1 MSRKILSVVLPA
13 LTFLA
18 LSGTGFG
25 VWVFQTDTGSNTEHA
40 NFEVTDAFSVSGLS
54 IAMDS
59 SDDEIVLDESDTD
72 MKVKAYVTASIDF
85 VNGLI
90 GTYKVDDYEYKSA
103 DLTSKKIRVS
113 YTLDST
119 VGGKLG
125 DFIELSKVYV
135 TTEDDLGTTKPFIYS
150 KDYTYNNTNN
160 ITDTLSFSFL
170 YKWKANKAPS
180 TREDFSN
187 LNTALSDTAS
197 VFKVSAEITDAQVV
211 QEEF

>member
-1 MSRKILSVVLPA
+1 LI
-13 LTFLA
+13 F
-18 LSGTGFG
+18 
-25 VWVFQTDTGSNTEHA
+25 
-40 NFEVTDAFSVSGLS
+40 
-54 IAMDS
+54 
-59 SDDEIVLDESDTD
+59 
-72 MKVKAYVTASIDF
+72 VTASIDF

-90 GTYKVDDYEYKSA
+90 GTYKVDNYEYTST

-119 VGGKLG
+119 VSGKLG

-135 TTEDDLGTTKPFIYS
+135 TTEDNLGTAKPFIYN

-160 ITDTLSFSFL
+160 LSDTISFSFL

-187 LNTALSDTAS
+187 LNSAISDTGS
-197 VFKVSAEITDAQVV
+197 IFNVSAEITDAQVI
-211 QEEF
+211 